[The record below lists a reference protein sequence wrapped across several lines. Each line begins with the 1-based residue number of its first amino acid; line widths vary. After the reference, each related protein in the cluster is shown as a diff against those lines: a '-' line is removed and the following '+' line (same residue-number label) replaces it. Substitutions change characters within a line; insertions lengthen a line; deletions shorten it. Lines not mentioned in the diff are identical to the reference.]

1 MAPSSTSTGRVA
13 LTGPTIVSGRCFIAK
28 YPASQEESTRALF
41 RRMYFCTSHPQ
52 NPVENRKGEKM
63 RAERTVFRKRTGMT
77 ALSFS
82 EIFFAES

>member
-1 MAPSSTSTGRVA
+1 MAPSSTNTGRVA

-28 YPASQEESTRALF
+28 YPAIQEESTRALF
-41 RRMYFCTSHPQ
+41 NRMYFCTSQPPK
-52 NPVENRKGEKM
+52 PVENRKGEKI
-63 RAERTVFRKRTGMT
+63 RADRTVFRKRTGIT